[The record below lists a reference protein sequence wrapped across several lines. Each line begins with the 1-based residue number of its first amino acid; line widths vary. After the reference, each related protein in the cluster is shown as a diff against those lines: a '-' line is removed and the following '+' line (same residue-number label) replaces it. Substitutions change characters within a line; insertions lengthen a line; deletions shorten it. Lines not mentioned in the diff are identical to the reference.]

1 MYSTLADIVVCLHLV
16 FVFFVIFG
24 GFIYYL
30 WQNCPY
36 LHIPAVFWGFW
47 IELSGSICPLTP
59 LENWL
64 DELGG
69 GAGYRSSFIDQ
80 YITQFLYPTGLE
92 QNTKYYL
99 VAGLIFINLIIYIHI
114 IKKKVKKKIWVF
126 MIELMKELKNKKKY
140 PFFSFL

>member
-1 MYSTLADIVVCLHLV
+1 MYPILADIVVCLHFA

-30 WQNCPY
+30 WRNCPY
-36 LHIPAVFWGFW
+36 LHLPAVFWGFW
-47 IELSGSICPLTP
+47 IELSSSVCPLTP

-69 GAGYRSSFIDQ
+69 GSTYRSSFIEQ
-80 YITQFLYPTGLE
+80 YIIQFLYPTDLD

-99 VAGLIFINLIIYIHI
+99 AAGLIFINLIIYIHI
-114 IKKKVKKKIWVF
+114 IRKRSRRKNMNIHDRINERADAQEKKSLF
-126 MIELMKELKNKKKY
+126 
-140 PFFSFL
+140 

>member
-1 MYSTLADIVVCLHLV
+1 MYSTLADIVVCLHFV
-16 FVFFVIFG
+16 FVFFVVFG

-30 WQNCPY
+30 WHNCPY

-64 DELGG
+64 EELGG

-92 QNTKYYL
+92 QNIKYYL
-99 VAGLIFINLIIYIHI
+99 VAGLIFINLVVYIHI
-114 IKKKVKKKIWVF
+114 IKKKSQKKNMGIHDR
-126 MIELMKELKNKKKY
+126 INERAGAQEKKSL
-140 PFFSFL
+140 F

>member
-1 MYSTLADIVVCLHLV
+1 MYPILADIVVCLHFA

-30 WQNCPY
+30 WRNCPY
-36 LHIPAVFWGFW
+36 LHLPAVFWGFW
-47 IELSGSICPLTP
+47 IELSSSVCPLTP

-69 GAGYRSSFIDQ
+69 GSTYRSSFIEQ
-80 YITQFLYPTGLE
+80 YIIQFLYPTDLD

-99 VAGLIFINLIIYIHI
+99 AAGLIFINLIIYIHI
-114 IKKKVKKKIWVF
+114 IRKRSRRKNMNIHDRINERAQQQEKKPLF
-126 MIELMKELKNKKKY
+126 
-140 PFFSFL
+140 